1 MRQPRIA
8 LDATAVCRARRTGIA
23 QYALHLMSALGAEL
37 DGLRYEHHYRL
48 SRAWK
53 RGSGRAQVP
62 GVRRRWFQEPIW
74 PVIKGVQAI
83 HGLDARVPDWRG
95 VKRIAT
101 VHDLWLWIEAEQA
114 GAQEPSMAPKMREL
128 ARRCDAIVAVSEA
141 TKRDFLARVDYP
153 ADRVHVC
160 LHGVDPR
167 FRPRA
172 EDEASAWR
180 EAHGL
185 DRPFVLYVGDEV
197 GRKNLAR
204 VFEAW
209 RQCHA
214 KDRYQFVV
222 AGPVSEE
229 TVASV
234 PGARRLGYVSDED
247 LEWLYAT
254 CDAFLYPTLYEG
266 FGLPIIEAMASGA
279 GVLTSN
285 TGASPEVAGGH
296 AVTVDA
302 LQVDAIRDGIDRVL
316 ALSSEQLVA
325 AREHA
330 ARFTWA
336 RCARETAAVHKLTL
350 DRDPLH
356 TAS

>member
-8 LDATAVCRARRTGIA
+8 LEATAVCRARRTGIA
-23 QYALHLMSALGAEL
+23 QYALNLMAEL
-37 DGLRYEHHYRL
+37 GTGSPDLRYEHYYRL

-53 RGSGRAQVP
+53 KGSGRAP
-62 GVRRRWFQEPIW
+62 AHGVRRRWFQDPVWPIF
-74 PVIKGVQAI
+74 KDLDLI
-83 HGLDARVPDWRG
+83 HGLDAKVPNWRG
-95 VKRIAT
+95 VKSIAT
-101 VHDLWLWIEAEQA
+101 VHDLWLWIEAQES
-114 GAQEPSMAPKMREL
+114 GAPEPSMAAGTRRL
-128 ARRCDAIVAVSEA
+128 ATTCDAIVAVSEA
-141 TKRDFLARVDYP
+141 TRQDFLARVDYP
-153 ADRVHVC
+153 EDRVHVC
-160 LHGVDPR
+160 HHGVDPR
-167 FRPRA
+167 FRPRIP
-172 EDEASAWR
+172 EQQSAWCAER
-180 EAHGL
+180 GL

-197 GRKNLAR
+197 GRKNLPR
-204 VFEAW
+204 LFDAW
-209 RQCHA
+209 RESPA
-214 KDRYQFVV
+214 RADFDFVI
-222 AGPVSEE
+222 AGPVRAE
-229 TVASV
+229 TLAGV
-234 PGARRLGYVSDED
+234 PAVKRLGYVSDED
-247 LEWLYAT
+247 LEWLYAS
-254 CDAFLYPTLYEG
+254 CAAFLYPTLYEG

-325 AREHA
+325 AREHT